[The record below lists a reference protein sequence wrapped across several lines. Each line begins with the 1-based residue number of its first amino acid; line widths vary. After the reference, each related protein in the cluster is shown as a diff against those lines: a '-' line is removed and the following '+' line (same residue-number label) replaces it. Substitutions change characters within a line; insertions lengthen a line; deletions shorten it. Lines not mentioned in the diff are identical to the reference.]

1 MQEPQESDALIA
13 IVDDDPSVRPVRRG
27 LQRLIRSLGWKAER
41 FARQL
46 LGLHPGYN
54 AKAIVALVLKAP
66 ERGRP
71 G

>member
-1 MQEPQESDALIA
+1 
-13 IVDDDPSVRPVRRG
+13 VRPVRRG

-46 LGLHPGYN
+46 LGLHPGYYS
-54 AKAIVALVLKAP
+54 KAIVALVVKAP